1 MPAIRHRTIEIDGL
15 HVFVREAGDPHRP
28 TLVLLPGYPSS
39 TRAYVRLIDRLAPNW
54 HAVAIDYP
62 GFGLSDPLPASPTF
76 DRLAAVTAATID
88 ALGIDDYAL
97 YMFDFGAPV
106 GFRIALDHDRRVR
119 AIITQNGNAYTE
131 GLGPGLAAVAD
142 WWNDR
147 QAGQPTIDGLVS
159 LAGTRM
165 QWQAGARDPEHI
177 DPGHALADQRVLDL
191 PGRADYMKALLWD
204 YQNNPP
210 RYPDWQAWLR
220 RRQPKLL
227 AAWGKNDPFFI
238 PAGAQAYTN
247 DVPDASVILLDTG
260 HFALEEEADT
270 ITEHINE
277 LMNKA
282 FDYPPPA
289 PGTQNRGEADDG

>member
-1 MPAIRHRTIEIDGL
+1 MSAIRHRTIETDGL
-15 HVFVREAGDPHRP
+15 HVFVREAGDPDRP

-54 HAVAIDYP
+54 HTVAIDYP
-62 GFGLSDPLPASPTF
+62 GFGLSDPLPGPPTF
-76 DRLAAVTAATID
+76 DRLAAITATTID

-106 GFRIALDHDRRVR
+106 GFRIALDHDQRVC
-119 AIITQNGNAYTE
+119 AIVTQNGNAYTD
-131 GLGPGLAAVAD
+131 GLGPGLAAIAD

-147 QAGQPTIDGLVS
+147 QAGQPTVDGLVS
-159 LAGTRM
+159 LAGTQM
-165 QWQAGARDPEHI
+165 QWQAGASDLEHI
-177 DPGHALADQRVLDL
+177 DPEHALADQRVLEL

-227 AAWGKNDPFFI
+227 AVWGKNDPFFI
-238 PAGAQAYTN
+238 PAGAEAYKR
-247 DVPDASVILLDTG
+247 DVLDASVILLDTG
-260 HFALEEEADT
+260 HFALEELADN
-270 ITEHINE
+270 IADHINE
-277 LMNKA
+277 LLKKA
-282 FDYPPPA
+282 F
-289 PGTQNRGEADDG
+289 T